1 MKSVIEL
8 DIEAQQDEVAQLFA
22 DPSNN
27 PMWMDDL
34 ERIEPISGN
43 LGEPSSIYR
52 LIPKDGNMA
61 LSRP

>member
-8 DIEAQQDEVAQLFA
+8 DIEAQQDEVAQFFA

-34 ERIEPISGN
+34 ERIELISGN
-43 LGEPSSIYR
+43 LGEPSSI
-52 LIPKDGNMA
+52 
-61 LSRP
+61 